1 MVANKEP
8 EWLKKVKASIER
20 LDELERRTQIEKQAE
35 ILICEG
41 KYNEAIELLNTL
53 D

>member
-1 MVANKEP
+1 MGVNKEP
-8 EWLKKVKASIER
+8 DWLKKVKASIER

-35 ILICEG
+35 ALISEG
-41 KYNEAIELLNTL
+41 KYVEAIELLNTL